1 MNVGFGSHFA
11 QDVLEQ
17 YSLGM
22 LSEDGCAD
30 LEGHLLTCPHCQT
43 QLEEADKYVS
53 VIRSACVLTVSK
65 SQGIPKARG
74 MQFAEFL

>member
-17 YSLGM
+17 YALGT
-22 LSEDGCAD
+22 LSEDGCAS
-30 LEGHLLTCPHCQT
+30 LEEHLLICPRCQT

-74 MQFAEFL
+74 MQVAEFL